1 MRIGNVARRSRG
13 PATFQ
18 LMAAGAGGTP
28 KLMRVRSALSL
39 CLLVASAG
47 RAAAQPIDPYAP
59 APPVPAPTPAPAPG
73 PAAPALVPGQVQVDD
88 PVLAEQVALAL
99 VQRAQELY
107 DARVFVDAKQ
117 LAVEA
122 LIRSPKG
129 PAADQARFLLKKIN
143 EALGLPELPEQ
154 PAKPEPKPKPEPEP
168 DLTPIQDPTEQHGQ
182 KIDAAPERPDRPS
195 RLTAGVHAGLYA
207 GLLGATVGAF
217 FDDDTPAGGAVP
229 VGLVTGVAAG
239 LVAPRLVRRLAWHD
253 GQVRT
258 AGAASVWGGVIGG
271 LFADSVKTDGTTGRQ
286 VMVGASIGATAGL
299 AGGVLLARRNALT
312 EGDVALVD
320 TLAGMGAVGG
330 LTLGMLMQP
339 AETEAYSVNSIIG
352 TAGGVLVGLIAAPQT
367 NTTQR
372 RMLRV
377 AGATALGGAIPLLLY
392 AGIYDAGSTAD
403 ERVTGLLSSVGL
415 VAGAWVGFRLTRN
428 LDVDKDLLP
437 GKKREVEDA
446 PPSLLSRHSDG
457 RWSHGMLT
465 VQPLSQALAPQRG
478 MAVPLLGAAF

>member
-1 MRIGNVARRSRG
+1 MRIGTPARRAR
-13 PATFQ
+13 FQ
-18 LMAAGAGGTP
+18 LMGGGAGGTP
-28 KLMRVRSALSL
+28 RVMRVRSALPS
-39 CLLVASAG
+39 CLLLGLLLASAG
-47 RAAAQPIDPYAP
+47 RAVAQPVDPYGPAP
-59 APPVPAPTPAPAPG
+59 APAPKPAPAPAPG
-73 PAAPALVPGQVQVDD
+73 PGPGSPAPAQVQVDD
-88 PVLAEQVALAL
+88 PVLAEQIALAL

-129 PAADQARFLLKKIN
+129 LAADQARFLMKKIN

-154 PAKPEPKPKPEPEP
+154 PAKPEPKPEPVP
-168 DLTPIQDPTEQHGQ
+168 DLAPIRDPTEQCDQ

-207 GLLGATVGAF
+207 GLRGATIGAF

-229 VGLVTGVAAG
+229 VGLVAGVAAG
-239 LVAPRLVRRLAWHD
+239 LAAPRLVSRLAWHD

-271 LFADSVKTDGTTGRQ
+271 FFADSVKTDGTTGRE
-286 VMVGASIGATAGL
+286 VMVGASIGATVGL
-299 AGGVLLARRNALT
+299 AGGVLLARRNKLT
-312 EGDVALVD
+312 AGDVALVD
-320 TLAGMGAVGG
+320 TFAGMGAVGG

-339 AETEAYSVNSIIG
+339 VESEAYSVNSIIG

-377 AGATALGGAIPLLLY
+377 AGASALGGAIPFLLY
-392 AGIYDAGSTAD
+392 AGIYD
-403 ERVTGLLSSVGL
+403 
-415 VAGAWVGFRLTRN
+415 
-428 LDVDKDLLP
+428 
-437 GKKREVEDA
+437 
-446 PPSLLSRHSDG
+446 
-457 RWSHGMLT
+457 
-465 VQPLSQALAPQRG
+465 
-478 MAVPLLGAAF
+478 